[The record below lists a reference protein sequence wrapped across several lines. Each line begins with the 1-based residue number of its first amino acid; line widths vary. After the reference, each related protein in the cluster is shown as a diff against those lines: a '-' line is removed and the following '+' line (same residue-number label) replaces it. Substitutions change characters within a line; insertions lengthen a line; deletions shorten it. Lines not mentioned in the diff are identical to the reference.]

1 MQARKAYTVG
11 MQYTLRKI
19 PPSLDSVLRRR
30 AAEERK
36 SLNQVVLEALMR
48 TFGIEAGPVK
58 QRDLGDIAGN
68 CAFDPEVEKVLEEQR
83 TIDTELWS

>member
-1 MQARKAYTVG
+1 

-30 AAEERK
+30 AAEEEK

-48 TFGIEAGPVK
+48 TFGITAGPVK
-58 QRDLGDIAGN
+58 QRDLDDIAGS
-68 CAFDPEVEKVLEEQR
+68 CGFDSEVEKVLEEQR
-83 TIDTELWS
+83 MIDQELWS